1 MKPRVLRRGRRLA
14 LHCVRRFLELCFF
27 RSLRKLIDY
36 FVTDDKDLCM
46 FAYERGSLAKLSQV
60 VNSITPADRSP
71 TWEEEESEHIS
82 SLREVRSR
90 VLRNFI
96 PLTHL
101 SYDRQLSVRSQ
112 PCHCGIMISVGRLLR
127 TIP

>member
-1 MKPRVLRRGRRLA
+1 M
-14 LHCVRRFLELCFF
+14 F
-27 RSLRKLIDY
+27 RILQKLIDY

-60 VNSITPADRSP
+60 VNSITPTDRPP

-82 SLREVRSR
+82 SLREVSLC
-90 VLRNFI
+90 VFCSPS
-96 PLTHL
+96 PLAHL
-101 SYDRQLSVRSQ
+101 GFYRRLSVRSQ
-112 PCHCGIMISVGRLLR
+112 PCHCGITISVGRLLR